1 MDVVQLSG
9 IETNGMNGIQGR
21 TSSDVGEGGYVASNG
36 NAYCELPNAEGV
48 GVYQDIDD
56 AVAEMYECMDAQAAA
71 DPLGKVD
78 KGEGCVD
85 KCNVLSRASDADA
98 VIDVY
103 EQAGCD
109 GGAAVGLPCK
119 NDRATYT
126 GTYI

>member
-9 IETNGMNGIQGR
+9 IETNGIDGIQGR
-21 TSSDVGEGGYVASNG
+21 TSIDVGEGGYVASNG
-36 NAYCELPNAEGV
+36 NTYCELPNAEGV

-71 DPLGKVD
+71 DPLSKVD
-78 KGEGCVD
+78 KVEGCVD
-85 KCNVLSRASDADA
+85 KCNVPSRASDVA
-98 VIDVY
+98 VIDMY

-109 GGAAVGLPCK
+109 GGAAVGLTCK